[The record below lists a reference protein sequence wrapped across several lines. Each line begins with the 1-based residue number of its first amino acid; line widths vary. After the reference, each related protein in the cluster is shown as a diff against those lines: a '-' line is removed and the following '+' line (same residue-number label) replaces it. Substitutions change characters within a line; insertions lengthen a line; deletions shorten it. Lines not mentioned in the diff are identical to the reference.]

1 MSSSAVNFRICR
13 GGGGGGFLPS
23 TPLQL
28 SAAAQ
33 SNSEEHVYDSID
45 NYEANPTVTNQQM
58 APPSSESRI
67 AHIPFSDQ
75 LTFHGAVIE
84 YSEEMPTSTYQQ
96 EAKTKSNAAE
106 SPFNSDHSPH
116 AVAIYGLL

>member
-1 MSSSAVNFRICR
+1 
-13 GGGGGGFLPS
+13 
-23 TPLQL
+23 
-28 SAAAQ
+28 
-33 SNSEEHVYDSID
+33 
-45 NYEANPTVTNQQM
+45 M

-75 LTFHGAVIE
+75 LTFYGAVIE

-116 AVAIYGLL
+116 AVAIDYYETMSTVIELYKRMPTSANRQLVPP